1 MNTTG
6 YFAAAIAPTL
16 ALAIKLP
23 ALIRNWHSVL
33 LRCVCTLM
41 ALAAAV
47 FICAA
52 PPIITGINNATGV
65 PNSSALLVYCL
76 MTAFSASCMV
86 LLVHWRG
93 GPPAQVRRHSRHWIV
108 AYTAVVL
115 ALCVLFLLGD
125 APVGRP
131 RDFDTYYAG
140 EPYIRE
146 LIVLYLLAHAAAA
159 VTMAVLCCRWMRHLP
174 TWHRAGLL
182 CQVGTATGLLGYDVA
197 KLLAVGARWTGHDRD
212 YLSTYLAPP
221 LASMSSVISSIGYIL
236 PIAGP
241 HLSSARCHLRQY
253 RSLAPLWR
261 EVSANAQ
268 GKRRTR
274 PPRWALPSIRLTE
287 RETVIADRLLELSL
301 FGDPAVRTAAMHK
314 ALAGGSTP
322 QEAEAAA
329 AAAAI
334 AAAVVAEQA
343 HQPRQHDAPRTLLGT
358 GPVHRPLAAAHL
370 DLVRIS
376 EALVTAPVVD
386 EARRRAR
393 AEAGQQKVT

>member
-23 ALIRNWHSVL
+23 ALIRNWHSIL

-52 PPIITGINNATGV
+52 PPIIRVINTTTGV

-76 MTAFSASCMV
+76 MTAFSASCLV

-93 GPPAQVRRHSRHWIV
+93 GPPARVRRSSRRWIV

-115 ALCVLFLLGD
+115 ALCTLFILGD
-125 APVGRP
+125 APVERP
-131 RDFDTYYAG
+131 RDFDTYYAS
-140 EPYIRE
+140 EPFIRE
-146 LIVLYLLAHAAAA
+146 MIVLYLLAHAAAA
-159 VTMAVLCCRWMRHLP
+159 VAMAVLCCRWMRHLP
-174 TWHRAGLL
+174 AWHRAGLL
-182 CQVGTATGLLGYDVA
+182 CQVGTAAGLLSYDVA
-197 KLLAVGARWTGHDRD
+197 KLIAVFARWTGYDRD

-221 LASMSSVISSIGYIL
+221 LASMSSVISSVGYIL

-241 HLSSARCHLRQY
+241 HLSSARCHRRQY
-253 RSLAPLWR
+253 RSLTPLWR
-261 EVSANAQ
+261 EVTANTQ
-268 GKRRTR
+268 GKKHTR
-274 PPRWALPSIRLTE
+274 PPRWALPSTRLTE
-287 RETVIADRLLELSL
+287 LETAIADRLLELSP
-301 FGDPAVRTAAMHK
+301 FGDPEVRTAAMQK
-314 ALAGGSTP
+314 ALEGGSTP

-343 HQPRQHDAPRTLLGT
+343 HQPHQHDAPRTLLGT
-358 GPVHRPLAAAHL
+358 GPVHRPLPAAHL
-370 DLVRIS
+370 DLVRIA
-376 EALVTAPVVD
+376 EALTGSPVVG

-393 AEAGQQKVT
+393 AEAARQGVT